1 MYCPLHS
8 PWPFFSIRPA
18 HASYSTNALLHA
30 VDLEHFSSMAIFGST
45 GSSSSS
51 TSAGT
56 IVRWSDIAK
65 SWIAKSWAALR
76 VSRRP
81 RARRR
86 GQQLRRDQGGSK
98 FAFFLGAPR
107 KLGAAQKAFAG
118 AIIAL

>member
-8 PWPFFSIRPA
+8 PWPFFSIRSA

-30 VDLEHFSSMAIFGST
+30 VVLEHFSSIAIFGST

-56 IVRWSDIAK
+56 IVRWSDIA
-65 SWIAKSWAALR
+65 SEASRAAQMSSPNL
-76 VSRRP
+76 SLFS
-81 RARRR
+81 ATK
-86 GQQLRRDQGGSK
+86 QQQV
-98 FAFFLGAPR
+98 
-107 KLGAAQKAFAG
+107 GAAQKAFCA

>member
-18 HASYSTNALLHA
+18 HASYSTNALEHA
-30 VDLEHFSSMAIFGST
+30 VDLLHFSSMAIFGST

-56 IVRWSDIAK
+56 MVRWSDIAK

-76 VSRRP
+76 VMSAAESEASRSSEVAP
-81 RARRR
+81 SLLPLL
-86 GQQLRRDQGGSK
+86 QVCLL
-98 FAFFLGAPR
+98 LGPT
-107 KLGAAQKAFAG
+107 K
-118 AIIAL
+118 

>member
-56 IVRWSDIAK
+56 IVRWSDIG
-65 SWIAKSWAALR
+65 
-76 VSRRP
+76 
-81 RARRR
+81 R
-86 GQQLRRDQGGSK
+86 GEPS
-98 FAFFLGAPR
+98 R
-107 KLGAAQKAFAG
+107 KLR
-118 AIIAL
+118 